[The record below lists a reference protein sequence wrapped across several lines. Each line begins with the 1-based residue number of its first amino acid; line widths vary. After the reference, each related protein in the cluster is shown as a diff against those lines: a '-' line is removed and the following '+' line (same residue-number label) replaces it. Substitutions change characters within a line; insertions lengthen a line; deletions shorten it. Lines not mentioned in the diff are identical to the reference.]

1 MSPQASD
8 LARRLAERAE
18 MVCRHYLSNGRRSG
32 NYWLVGDV
40 NNTPGRSLFVRLA
53 GPQSGKGVAGKW
65 TDAATG
71 QHGDLLDV
79 IQLSRGLAFSEA
91 AEEARRFLSLP
102 PPASDLVS
110 AVRRRPAP
118 VGSSEAARRLWAI
131 SQGVGGTLAQCY
143 LADRGITHIDGLNS
157 LRFHPRCYYRPDD
170 YGPTETWP
178 GLIAAVTDLGH
189 RISGVHRTW
198 LNPDGFDPIT
208 LGKAPIDTPRRA
220 MGDLLGHA
228 VRFGTVADVAA
239 AGEGIET
246 MLSLRM
252 VMPAMPM
259 LAALSAAHAC
269 RRPVSADTATALC
282 RARRRSR
289 RRCGPRHVARPGSR
303 GRHRRDPAVTRAG
316 RFQR

>member
-1 MSPQASD
+1 MSTQISD

-32 NYWLVGDV
+32 NYWLVGDI

-65 TDAATG
+65 TDGATG

-79 IQLSRGLAFSEA
+79 IQLSRGLAFSDA
-91 AEEARRFLSLP
+91 ANEARRFLSLP
-102 PPASDLVS
+102 PPASGPAY
-110 AVRRRPAP
+110 AVRRRPAA
-118 VGSSEAARRLWAI
+118 VGSPEAARRLWAI
-131 SQGVGGTLAQCY
+131 SQGIAGTLAQSY
-143 LADRGITHIDGLNS
+143 LADRGITYIESLNS

-170 YGPTETWP
+170 YGPNETWP

-189 RISGVHRTW
+189 RITGVHRTW
-198 LNPDGFDPIT
+198 LNPDGFDPVT

-220 MGDLLGHA
+220 IGDLLGHA

-246 MLSLRM
+246 MLSLRN
-252 VMPAMPM
+252 AGH
-259 LAALSAAHAC
+259 AHAQRTLSRASC
-269 RRPVSADTATALC
+269 RHPVSAHTAPALC
-282 RARRRSR
+282 RAR
-289 RRCGPRHVARPGSR
+289 
-303 GRHRRDPAVTRAG
+303 
-316 RFQR
+316 